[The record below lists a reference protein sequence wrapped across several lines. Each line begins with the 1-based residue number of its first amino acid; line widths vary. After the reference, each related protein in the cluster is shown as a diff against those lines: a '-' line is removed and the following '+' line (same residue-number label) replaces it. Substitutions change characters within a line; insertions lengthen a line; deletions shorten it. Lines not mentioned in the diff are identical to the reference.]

1 MKSTLTFFLVATFAR
16 EGSSFARS
24 PRSHSA
30 FVPSLQVHRTTAS
43 TRRFLSTQPVV
54 ESNTTP
60 IDPQW
65 NLKIAIAGAGPSG
78 LVLAHRLLQQSSAS
92 SLPISAIDIYESRA
106 DPRAKLTSSLSLGG
120 RAYALGLGIR
130 GRSAI
135 RTVDEELWGAV
146 KARGFEC
153 ERFRLH
159 LTKSFNIKLRDDDD
173 QKNKIG
179 GEGIEPS
186 VLIYQT
192 DLCGA
197 LLDELERRDDQGKVN
212 LHFNSNITHVDL
224 LDSTITLQES
234 AADNRN
240 NNSQP
245 DRKSGPYDL
254 IVGCDG
260 ANSVVRTALQTY
272 SPPNTF
278 ASTQRKLYP
287 GCFKVARVE
296 KMPPLMDPASVALI
310 LPEKKSLGV
319 TAFVEPVVGGGGCIL
334 FAGKL
339 PEESKPSS
347 SSNEGNQKDD
357 DSETEEINLATVL
370 FSDCRDFDVEN
381 SSDVSRV
388 EQLMIE
394 QFPLLEGT
402 PGLENAVKQL
412 LSQRSSVASSVKC
425 NTYSSAPIEGM
436 TPAALCGDAAHA
448 TGGVSGQGCNSAI
461 ADSVALAD
469 GLIEYYRPLS
479 SNEEDIPKAKR
490 GMLHQSLAAYSR
502 TQVPEGL
509 ALYDLSFG
517 NDGKSLPPL
526 RNLIAT
532 LNNALDSVFRGRWG
546 IGKKPLQ
553 TFLTSSM
560 TPFSEI
566 RRERQKYYLD
576 EFPSA
581 EWFDKQLESVYSE
594 S

>member
-1 MKSTLTFFLVATFAR
+1 MKSTLTLLLIAASHIEVF
-16 EGSSFARS
+16 SFACP
-24 PRSHSA
+24 PRRHTV
-30 FVPSLQVHRTTAS
+30 FVPSLHYFHGTSAS
-43 TRRFLSTQPVV
+43 TRRYLSTQSAV
-54 ESNTTP
+54 ENTTP
-60 IDPQW
+60 LDPQW
-65 NLKIAIAGAGPSG
+65 DLKIAIAGAGPSG
-78 LVLAHRLLQQSSAS
+78 LVLAHRLLQLSSSS

-106 DPRAKLTSSLSLGG
+106 DPRAKPTSSLSLGG

-135 RTVDEELWGAV
+135 RTVDEELWRAV

-159 LTKSFNIKLRDDDD
+159 LTKNFNVKLRDDTD
-173 QKNKIG
+173 QKYKNG
-179 GEGIEPS
+179 GEEIEPS

-197 LLDELERRDDQGKVN
+197 LLDELERRDGQSKVN
-212 LHFNSNITHVDL
+212 LYFDSNITHVDL
-224 LDSTITLQES
+224 LDSTISLES
-234 AADNRN
+234 SPDDNRN
-240 NNSQP
+240 NNSQIY
-245 DRKSGPYDL
+245 RKSGPYDL

-260 ANSVVRTALQTY
+260 ANSVVRAALLTY
-272 SPPNTF
+272 SPPGTF
-278 ASTQRKLYP
+278 CSTQRKLYP

-319 TAFVEPVVGGGGCIL
+319 TAFVEPVVGGGGCVL

-339 PEESKPSS
+339 PEASKPSS
-347 SSNEGNQKDD
+347 SPNEREQNVDD
-357 DSETEEINLATVL
+357 NETLEMNLATIL
-370 FSDCRDFDVEN
+370 FSDSQDFDIEN
-381 SSDVSRV
+381 PLDVRKV

-425 NTYSSAPIEGM
+425 NTYSSAPIEVM
-436 TPAALCGDAAHA
+436 TPAAICGDAAHA

-469 GLIEYYRPLS
+469 CLIEYYRPLS
-479 SNEEDIPKAKR
+479 SKEDDILKIKR
-490 GMLHQSLAAYSR
+490 ENLHKSISAYSR
-502 TQVPEGL
+502 KQVPEGL

-526 RNLIAT
+526 KNIIVT

-553 TFLTSSM
+553 TLLTSSM

-566 RRERQKYYLD
+566 RREREKYYLE
-576 EFPSA
+576 EFPSQ
-581 EWFDKQLESVYSE
+581 EWFEKQLESVYKS
-594 S
+594 